1 MAKHIFTRNTWKKR
15 LIMSAINLIC
25 ATIKDNYYFIALKRD
40 VKAAISAA
48 KSDGDFVMQANKVA
62 VANFSRTLREEP
74 A

>member
-1 MAKHIFTRNTWKKR
+1 
-15 LIMSAINLIC
+15 MSAINLIC